1 MFLTAS
7 QFVSAARSWE
17 SSTKPRSI
25 GDVKDWEDWCWVE
38 DKKRKGWGFLRK
50 VKSIA
55 NDATTESSDSE
66 LEEDEKV
73 EFEAQ
78 VETDVL
84 DHCTTEYMELEMH
97 VVYSETYNV
106 PVMYFNVRRKGTSR
120 CLTLRQ
126 IQRLLPKAFEH
137 DNHHR
142 SFVTQEHH
150 PILGVPFFCLHPC
163 QTRECLEIML
173 REYEDKDT
181 KHALCLLSWYSAVVS
196 SPLCLDQPVHGLSR
210 LCADLRSSYLCHMK
224 NSKRVGAGV
233 YDE

>member
-1 MFLTAS
+1 MLLTPS
-7 QFVSAARSWE
+7 QFVSAAKSWE
-17 SSTKPRSI
+17 SSTKPRSL

-38 DKKRKGWGFLRK
+38 DKKRKGCGFLRK

-55 NDATTESSDSE
+55 NDAMTESSDSE
-66 LEEDEKV
+66 LEEDKKV

-84 DHCTTEYMELEMH
+84 DDCTTEYMALEMH

-106 PVMYFNVRRKGTSR
+106 PVMYFNVRRKGTIR

-126 IQRLLPKAFEH
+126 IRRLLPKAFET

-173 REYEDKDT
+173 REYKDKDT
-181 KHALCLLSWYSAVVS
+181 KQALCLLSWYSAVVS
-196 SPLCLDQPVHGLSR
+196 SPLCLDQPVHCLSR
-210 LCADLRSSYLCHMK
+210 LRADLRSSYLCHMD
-224 NSKRVGAGV
+224 NC
-233 YDE
+233 